1 MKELFEEFK
10 ARKED
15 LRELETEIKKASDK
29 FTNIESINEFR
40 IKFLGK
46 KGIISLEMKELA
58 SLSGDERKQHA
69 EKLNKIKDSVLEIIA
84 SKTEELNSKE
94 LEKKLNSETLD
105 ITLSTSKSYGTIHP
119 ISQVIEE
126 VITIFG
132 DLDFFVAEGPEV
144 ETDYNNFTALN
155 TSEHH
160 PARQMHDTF
169 YVETE
174 TDGMPNVLRTH
185 TSPVQIRSMLKQK
198 PPIRL
203 IAPGKTFRC
212 DNDQTHSPMFHQVE
226 GLVIDQESN
235 MSHLKGCLEIFL
247 KTFFETDKLNMRFR
261 PSHFPFT
268 EPSAEVDIGYTK
280 KGNQLIIGEGEDWL
294 EILGCGMVHPNV
306 LENVNINSNEYQ
318 GYAFGMGIERLAM
331 LKYGISDLRTFF
343 DSDLRWN
350 KHYGFSP
357 LNIPSII
364 GDLS

>member
-1 MKELFEEFK
+1 MKDF
-10 ARKED
+10 
-15 LRELETEIKKASDK
+15 RELETEIKKASDN
-29 FTNIESINEFR
+29 FTDIESINEFR

-58 SLSGDERKQHA
+58 SLSGDERKLNA

-84 SKTEELNSKE
+84 SKTEELNSEE

>member
-1 MKELFEEFK
+1 MKDF
-10 ARKED
+10 
-15 LRELETEIKKASDK
+15 RELETEIKKASDK
-29 FTNIESINEFR
+29 FINIESINEFR

-69 EKLNKIKDSVLEIIA
+69 EKLNKIKDTVLEIIA
-84 SKTEELNSKE
+84 SKTEELNSEE

>member
-1 MKELFEEFK
+1 
-10 ARKED
+10 
-15 LRELETEIKKASDK
+15 
-29 FTNIESINEFR
+29 
-40 IKFLGK
+40 
-46 KGIISLEMKELA
+46 MKELA

-69 EKLNKIKDSVLEIIA
+69 EKLNKIKDTVLEIIA
-84 SKTEELNSKE
+84 SKTEELNSEE

-247 KTFFETDKLNMRFR
+247 KSFIETEKLNMRFR

>member
-1 MKELFEEFK
+1 MKDF
-10 ARKED
+10 
-15 LRELETEIKKASDK
+15 RELETEIKKASDK

-69 EKLNKIKDSVLEIIA
+69 ERLNKIKDTVLEIIA
-84 SKTEELNSKE
+84 SKTEELNSEE

-226 GLVIDQESN
+226 GLVIDKESN

-268 EPSAEVDIGYTK
+268 EPSAEVDIGYTN

>member
-1 MKELFEEFK
+1 MKDF
-10 ARKED
+10 
-15 LRELETEIKKASDK
+15 RELETEIKKASDK

-84 SKTEELNSKE
+84 SKTEELNSEE

-212 DNDQTHSPMFHQVE
+212 DNDQTPSPMFHQVE
-226 GLVIDQESN
+226 GLVIDQERN

>member
-1 MKELFEEFK
+1 MKDF
-10 ARKED
+10 
-15 LRELETEIKKASDK
+15 RELETEIKKASDK

-58 SLSGDERKQHA
+58 SLSVDERKQHA

-84 SKTEELNSKE
+84 SKTEELNSEE

>member
-1 MKELFEEFK
+1 MKDFNKLEAEFAE
-10 ARKED
+10 AR
-15 LRELETEIKKASDK
+15 DK
-29 FTNIESINEFR
+29 LINIESINEFR
-40 IKFLGK
+40 IKYIGK

-58 SLSGDERKQHA
+58 SLSGNERKKQA
-69 EKLNKIKDSVLEIIA
+69 EKLNKIKDIILKIIDT
-84 SKTEELNSKE
+84 KTEDFNNIELD
-94 LEKKLNSETLD
+94 KKLNSETLD
-105 ITLSTSKSYGTIHP
+105 ITLSTSNSSGTIHP

-132 DLDFFVAEGPEV
+132 ELDFFVAEGPEV

-155 TSEHH
+155 TNENH

-169 YVETE
+169 YVETI

-280 KGNQLIIGEGEDWL
+280 KGSQLIIGEGEDWL

-306 LENVNINSNEYQ
+306 LENVNINSNDYQ

-357 LNIPSII
+357 LNIPSLI

>member
-1 MKELFEEFK
+1 MKDF
-10 ARKED
+10 
-15 LRELETEIKKASDK
+15 RELETEIKKASDK

-58 SLSGDERKQHA
+58 TLSGDERKQHA

-84 SKTEELNSKE
+84 SKTEELNSEE

>member
-1 MKELFEEFK
+1 MKDF
-10 ARKED
+10 
-15 LRELETEIKKASDK
+15 RELETEIKKASDK

-105 ITLSTSKSYGTIHP
+105 ITLSTPKSYGTIHP

-174 TDGMPNVLRTH
+174 TDGMSNVLRTH

>member
-1 MKELFEEFK
+1 MKDF
-10 ARKED
+10 
-15 LRELETEIKKASDK
+15 RELEAEILKASDN

-84 SKTEELNSKE
+84 SKTEELNSEE

-261 PSHFPFT
+261 PSYFPFT

-280 KGNQLIIGEGEDWL
+280 KGNQLIIGEGENWL

>member
-1 MKELFEEFK
+1 MKDF
-10 ARKED
+10 
-15 LRELETEIKKASDK
+15 RELETEIKKASDK

-58 SLSGDERKQHA
+58 SLSGDERKQHV
-69 EKLNKIKDSVLEIIA
+69 EKLNKIKDTVLEIIA
-84 SKTEELNSKE
+84 SKTEELNSEE

>member
-1 MKELFEEFK
+1 MKDF
-10 ARKED
+10 
-15 LRELETEIKKASDK
+15 RELETEIKKASDK

-46 KGIISLEMKELA
+46 KGIISLKMKELA

-84 SKTEELNSKE
+84 SKTEELTSEE

-280 KGNQLIIGEGEDWL
+280 RGNQLIIGEGDDWL

>member
-1 MKELFEEFK
+1 MKDF
-10 ARKED
+10 
-15 LRELETEIKKASDK
+15 RELETEIKKASDK

-69 EKLNKIKDSVLEIIA
+69 ERLNKIKDTVLEIIA
-84 SKTEELNSKE
+84 SKTEELNSEE

-105 ITLSTSKSYGTIHP
+105 ITLSTSKAYGTIHP

>member
-1 MKELFEEFK
+1 MKDF
-10 ARKED
+10 
-15 LRELETEIKKASDK
+15 RELETEIKKASDK

-58 SLSGDERKQHA
+58 SLSGEERKQHA
-69 EKLNKIKDSVLEIIA
+69 EKLNKIKDSVLAIIA
-84 SKTEELNSKE
+84 SKTEELNSEE

>member
-1 MKELFEEFK
+1 MKDF
-10 ARKED
+10 RD
-15 LRELETEIKKASDK
+15 LETEIKKASDK
-29 FTNIESINEFR
+29 FTDIESINEFR

-84 SKTEELNSKE
+84 SKTEELNSEE

>member
-1 MKELFEEFK
+1 MKDF
-10 ARKED
+10 
-15 LRELETEIKKASDK
+15 RELETEIKKASDK

-58 SLSGDERKQHA
+58 SLSGDERKQYA

-84 SKTEELNSKE
+84 SKTEELNSEE

-357 LNIPSII
+357 LNRPSII

>member
-1 MKELFEEFK
+1 MKDF
-10 ARKED
+10 
-15 LRELETEIKKASDK
+15 RELETEIKKASDK

-69 EKLNKIKDSVLEIIA
+69 EKLNKIKDTVLEIIA
-84 SKTEELNSKE
+84 SKTEELNSEE
-94 LEKKLNSETLD
+94 LEKKLKSETLD

>member
-1 MKELFEEFK
+1 MKDF
-10 ARKED
+10 
-15 LRELETEIKKASDK
+15 RELETEIKKASDK

-69 EKLNKIKDSVLEIIA
+69 EKLNKIKDSVLEIVA

>member
-1 MKELFEEFK
+1 MKDF
-10 ARKED
+10 
-15 LRELETEIKKASDK
+15 RELEAEIKKASDK

-58 SLSGDERKQHA
+58 SLSGEERKQHA
-69 EKLNKIKDSVLEIIA
+69 EKLNNIKDSVLEIIA
-84 SKTEELNSKE
+84 SKTEELNSEE

>member
-1 MKELFEEFK
+1 MKDF
-10 ARKED
+10 
-15 LRELETEIKKASDK
+15 RELETEIKKASDK

-58 SLSGDERKQHA
+58 NLSGDERKQHA
-69 EKLNKIKDSVLEIIA
+69 EKLNKIKDFILEIIA
-84 SKTEELNSKE
+84 SKTEELNSEE

>member
-1 MKELFEEFK
+1 MKDF
-10 ARKED
+10 
-15 LRELETEIKKASDK
+15 RELETEIKKASDK

-84 SKTEELNSKE
+84 SKTEELNSEE

-105 ITLSTSKSYGTIHP
+105 ITLSTSNSYGTIHP

-126 VITIFG
+126 VITIYG

-268 EPSAEVDIGYTK
+268 EPSAEVDIGYTR

>member
-1 MKELFEEFK
+1 MKDF
-10 ARKED
+10 
-15 LRELETEIKKASDK
+15 RELETEIKKASDK

-84 SKTEELNSKE
+84 SKTEELNSEE

-306 LENVNINSNEYQ
+306 LKNVNINSNEYQ

>member
-1 MKELFEEFK
+1 MKDF
-10 ARKED
+10 
-15 LRELETEIKKASDK
+15 RELETEIKKASDK

-58 SLSGDERKQHA
+58 SLSGDERKLHA

-84 SKTEELNSKE
+84 SKTEELNSEE

-226 GLVIDQESN
+226 GLVIDHESN

>member
-1 MKELFEEFK
+1 MKDF
-10 ARKED
+10 
-15 LRELETEIKKASDK
+15 RELETEIKKASDK
-29 FTNIESINEFR
+29 FTDIESINEFR

-58 SLSGDERKQHA
+58 SLSGDERKQYA
-69 EKLNKIKDSVLEIIA
+69 EKLNKIKDSVLGIIA
-84 SKTEELNSKE
+84 SKTEELNSEE

>member
-1 MKELFEEFK
+1 MKDF
-10 ARKED
+10 
-15 LRELETEIKKASDK
+15 RELETEIKKASDK

-105 ITLSTSKSYGTIHP
+105 ITLSTSRAYGTIHP

-306 LENVNINSNEYQ
+306 LEHVNINSNEYQ

>member
-1 MKELFEEFK
+1 MKDF
-10 ARKED
+10 
-15 LRELETEIKKASDK
+15 RELETEIKKASDK

-84 SKTEELNSKE
+84 SKTEELNSEE

-268 EPSAEVDIGYTK
+268 EPSAEVDIGYELK
-280 KGNQLIIGEGEDWL
+280 DGKIVIGEGDKWL

-306 LENVNINSNEYQ
+306 LKNVNVNPDKYQ
-318 GYAFGMGIERLAM
+318 GYAFGIGIDRLGM
-331 LKYGISDLRTFF
+331 LKYGINDLRAFF
-343 DSDLRWN
+343 ETDYRWLN
-350 KHYGFSP
+350 HFGFDP
-357 LNIPSII
+357 LDVPSNYR
-364 GDLS
+364 GLSR

>member
-1 MKELFEEFK
+1 MKDF
-10 ARKED
+10 
-15 LRELETEIKKASDK
+15 RELEAEIKKASDK

-58 SLSGDERKQHA
+58 SFSGDERKQHA

-84 SKTEELNSKE
+84 SKTEELNSEE

>member
-1 MKELFEEFK
+1 MKDF
-10 ARKED
+10 
-15 LRELETEIKKASDK
+15 RELETEIKKASDK

-280 KGNQLIIGEGEDWL
+280 KGNQLIIGEGDDWL

>member
-1 MKELFEEFK
+1 MKDF
-10 ARKED
+10 
-15 LRELETEIKKASDK
+15 RELETEIKKASDK

-84 SKTEELNSKE
+84 SKTEELNSEE

-126 VITIFG
+126 VIAIFG

>member
-1 MKELFEEFK
+1 MKDF
-10 ARKED
+10 
-15 LRELETEIKKASDK
+15 RELETEIKKASDK

-84 SKTEELNSKE
+84 SKTEELNSEE

-226 GLVIDQESN
+226 GLVIDKESN

-306 LENVNINSNEYQ
+306 LENVNINSKEYQ

>member
-1 MKELFEEFK
+1 MKDF
-10 ARKED
+10 
-15 LRELETEIKKASDK
+15 RELETEIKKASDK

-69 EKLNKIKDSVLEIIA
+69 ERLNKIKDTVLEIIA
-84 SKTEELNSKE
+84 SKTEELNSEE

-280 KGNQLIIGEGEDWL
+280 KGNQLVIGEGEDWL

>member
-1 MKELFEEFK
+1 MKDF
-10 ARKED
+10 
-15 LRELETEIKKASDK
+15 RELETEIKKASDK

-58 SLSGDERKQHA
+58 SLSGDERKQQA

-84 SKTEELNSKE
+84 SKTEELNSEE

-105 ITLSTSKSYGTIHP
+105 ITLSTSRSYGTIHP

>member
-1 MKELFEEFK
+1 MKDF
-10 ARKED
+10 
-15 LRELETEIKKASDK
+15 RELETEIKKASDK

-84 SKTEELNSKE
+84 SKTEELNSEE

-268 EPSAEVDIGYTK
+268 EPSGEVDIGYTK

>member
-1 MKELFEEFK
+1 MKDF
-10 ARKED
+10 
-15 LRELETEIKKASDK
+15 RELETEIKKASDN
-29 FTNIESINEFR
+29 FTDIESINEFR

>member
-1 MKELFEEFK
+1 MKDF
-10 ARKED
+10 
-15 LRELETEIKKASDK
+15 RELETEIKKASDK

-58 SLSGDERKQHA
+58 SLSGDERKQNA
-69 EKLNKIKDSVLEIIA
+69 EKLNKINDSVLEIIA
-84 SKTEELNSKE
+84 SKTEELNSEE